1 MKYLVFDATNFL
13 FRTLYGHI
21 KEDEDVVA
29 GLALHV
35 TLVTLNKYYR
45 DLKPH
50 KIIMCFDRPNW
61 RKQYTLSEQCS
72 FEHIY
77 KEHRQ
82 KGLTPAD
89 KKKLEQFY
97 AHMREFEHLLKT
109 HTSVITMA
117 EEGLEAD
124 DLVAGVVQILSNEE
138 DVEITIVSTDKD
150 FIQLLKFPNTYILN
164 PDTGKLRTL
173 EKWDG
178 DAEYFLFEKCIRG
191 DLQSDNIPS
200 AYPRVR
206 SDRLKKAF
214 KDPFEHESLM
224 NETWTSPTGKEYK
237 VKDRFKENKMLIDLT
252 KQPKEIRM
260 KIFKTV
266 EESLD
271 SPGKFSW
278 FHFLRFLG
286 KFELEE
292 LTKNAS
298 QYTEMLSR

>member
-1 MKYLVFDATNFL
+1 MRYLVFDATNFL

-21 KEDEDVVA
+21 GEEEDVVA
-29 GLALHV
+29 GLAFHTALIS
-35 TLVTLNKYYR
+35 LNKYYR
-45 DLKPH
+45 ESKPH

-61 RKQYTLSEQCS
+61 RKEYTLSEECS

-82 KGLTPAD
+82 KGLTPSQ
-89 KKKLEQFY
+89 KEKLQQFH
-97 AHMREFEHLLKT
+97 AHMREFENLMKT

-117 EEGLEAD
+117 EDGLEAD
-124 DLVAGVVQILSNEE
+124 DLISGVVQVLSNE
-138 DVEITIVSTDKD
+138 DNEITIVSTDKD
-150 FIQLLKFPNTYILN
+150 FIQLLKFPNTHILN

-178 DAEYFLFEKCIRG
+178 SAEYFLFEKCIRG

-224 NETWTSPTGKEYK
+224 NETWISPTGKEYK
-237 VKDRFKENKMLIDLT
+237 VKDRFKENKLLIDLT
-252 KQPKEIRM
+252 KQPKDIRI
-260 KIFKTV
+260 KIFNTV
-266 EESLD
+266 ERSLE
-271 SPGKFSW
+271 SPGKFSL
-278 FHFLRFLG
+278 FYFLRFLG
-286 KFELEE
+286 KFELKE
-292 LTKNAS
+292 LTKNAD
-298 QYTEMLSR
+298 QYAEMLSR